1 MIDNVKKN
9 TYNDINKQKMEGVFM
24 TIEEKEKILKN
35 IFDKTD
41 IIEKEDK
48 EVIIA
53 YIRGTVDTRE
63 RMKMKE
69 QIITRKIKEI

>member
-1 MIDNVKKN
+1 
-9 TYNDINKQKMEGVFM
+9 M